1 MARGLLD
8 RASSRAEG
16 LATPPPPLRLLD
28 RALDRELTDACAL
41 VGRAVGTG
49 TQVILE
55 AAVGA
60 HPLPLFWAACDVRAA
75 ELCNKYGVELLL
87 VEEDGRVRVRVD
99 QYHAA
104 APGSPPRSRWYA
116 WWRWRRSGW
125 PGARA

>member
-1 MARGLLD
+1 MTRGLLD

-16 LATPPPPLRLLD
+16 IATPPPPLRLLD
-28 RALDRELTDACAL
+28 RTLERELTAACAL
-41 VGRAVGTG
+41 VGRATGTG

-60 HPLPLFWAACDVRAA
+60 HPVALFWAACDVRAA
-75 ELCNKYGVELLL
+75 ELCDKYGVELLL
-87 VEEDGRVRVRVD
+87 VEEDGRVRIRID

-104 APGSPPRSRWYA
+104 DPGPPPRSRWHT
-116 WWRWRRSGW
+116 WRRWRW

>member
-1 MARGLLD
+1 MTRGLLD

-16 LATPPPPLRLLD
+16 IAAPPPPLRLLD
-28 RALDRELTDACAL
+28 RALDRELTNACAL

-49 TQVILE
+49 TQVLLE

-60 HPLPLFWAACDVRAA
+60 HPVTLFWAACDVRAA

-87 VEEDGRVRVRVD
+87 VEEDGWIRIRID

-104 APGSPPRSRWYA
+104 DPGSPSRSRRHA
-116 WWRWRRSGW
+116 WWRWPW
-125 PGARA
+125 PGTRD

>member
-8 RASSRAEG
+8 RASSRAEDI
-16 LATPPPPLRLLD
+16 AAPPPPLRLLD
-28 RALDRELTDACAL
+28 RALDRELTEACAL

-60 HPLPLFWAACDVRAA
+60 HPVTTFWAACDVRAA
-75 ELCNKYGVELLL
+75 ELCTRYGVELLL
-87 VEEDGRVRVRVD
+87 VEEDGRIRIRVD

-104 APGSPPRSRWYA
+104 ALGPPSRSRRHA
-116 WWRWRRSGW
+116 WWRWRW
-125 PGARA
+125 PGAKA